1 MQAEPSEDA
10 VDIFLAAFNAS
21 QPAYVTELLARAL
34 TRDVVFWG
42 PLGRSVGVEAVE
54 EFITELRA
62 HPEGPGAVT
71 RTTVVD
77 APGEWARYSWSY
89 RNEEGRVLLTGT
101 DMVHLREGGSIR
113 WSSSPETWQRSER
126 GEAGAGHATRASPAP
141 APSHGKGRGPY
152 SSSPVRTITR
162 SYV

>member
-54 EFITELRA
+54 NFITELRA

-89 RNEEGRVLLTGT
+89 RNEAGRVLLTGT
-101 DMVHLREGGSIR
+101 DMVHLRDGRID
-113 WSSSPETWQRSER
+113 QMVVF
-126 GEAGAGHATRASPAP
+126 AGDLAA
-141 APSHGKGRGPY
+141 
-152 SSSPVRTITR
+152 I
-162 SYV
+162 